1 MSARD
6 AVRKGSRSARAA
18 LYRMGNA
25 DATATA
31 DIGSHGQQ

>member
-6 AVRKGSRSARAA
+6 AVRKGSRSACGA

-25 DATATA
+25 DATATV
-31 DIGSHGQQ
+31 DIGSHG